1 MDRHG
6 GVCCARLCK
15 PWRCVC
21 LVLQGFQWTD
31 IVVCVCCARLC
42 KPWRCV
48 CLVLQGFDW
57 IDMSR
62 VQDRTPWRTVL
73 EIRPPAQEQNLAV
86 VDLFRANDW
95 PSAIMLM
102 PQNAADNQG
111 PSHTTALRLLFVGI
125 FLAVADGVFRF
136 CW

>member
-1 MDRHG
+1 MCVVQGVDCTDVVV

-15 PWRCVC
+15 PWRCVY
-21 LVLQGFQWTD
+21 
-31 IVVCVCCARLC
+31 
-42 KPWRCV
+42 
-48 CLVLQGFDW
+48 LVLQGFDW

-62 VQDRTPWRTVL
+62 VQDRTPWRTVV

-111 PSHTTALRLLFVGI
+111 PSHTTALHLLFFGF
-125 FLAVADGVFRF
+125 FLAATHGVFCF
-136 CW
+136 CCSCWWCWC